1 MADQDESTS
10 PQLTNKTSKPAGIIP
25 KNAQTWLMLGVA
37 ALIMGVILFSGSSQ
51 PKSKAKP
58 ELPSRPYASDANQR
72 KIEEYKREV
81 DEDTRRLELQ
91 KERAR
96 AQAALAAA
104 AGQNSDLNGD
114 PGQSGYA
121 SGQASPAGYSSRYG
135 SQQQSP
141 EEMQRQAIE
150 NEKRKRE
157 YASLF
162 ASNVVLSFRKEQSG
176 QGEKSAAR
184 TVPSTQDS
192 SLDQT
197 QNPVLTQLEER
208 ERALQ
213 ERTAQAQQQADAAYG
228 AALAAY
234 SQQAK
239 DNGILPDV
247 ALRQVGGGGYGYPPS
262 QATAAPMNPNAMEEK
277 HELAEKR
284 AKQADDPQLQQA
296 QGKKYHLFEGSVI
309 EAVLTNRL
317 DGAFA
322 GPVNVM
328 VTTNVYSHDHDHLL
342 IPQGS
347 RLLGEAQKVNAF
359 GQNRLAVAFHRL
371 IMPDGYSLSLDQFQG
386 LNQIGETGL
395 KDRVNHHYV
404 QIFGT
409 AIAIGLVAGIAQA
422 NTTYGY
428 NGTGTD
434 EMRQGFAQSL
444 SGTSL
449 QILNRFL
456 NILPTVTIREGNR
469 IKILLT
475 DDLFL
480 PAYDNHTI
488 PSNL

>member
-1 MADQDESTS
+1 MADQDESTN
-10 PQLTNKTSKPAGIIP
+10 PQLTNKTSKPTGIIP
-25 KNAQTWLMLGVA
+25 KNAQTWVMVGVA
-37 ALIMGVILFSGSSQ
+37 ALIMGVILFSGSSP
-51 PKSKAKP
+51 PKTKTKP
-58 ELPSRPYASDANQR
+58 ELPNRPYASDANQR

-91 KERAR
+91 KQRER
-96 AQAALAAA
+96 AQADLAAA
-104 AGQNSDLNGD
+104 AGQSSGLNGEL
-114 PGQSGYA
+114 GQTGYP
-121 SGQASPAGYSSRYG
+121 SGQAYPPGYSARYG

-162 ASNVVLSFRKEQSG
+162 ASNVALSFRKESSQG
-176 QGEKSAAR
+176 QGSAAR
-184 TVPSTQDS
+184 IVPSAQGS
-192 SLDQT
+192 SADQT
-197 QNPVLTQLEER
+197 QNPVLAQLEER
-208 ERALQ
+208 ERSLQ
-213 ERTAQAQQQADAAYG
+213 ERAAQAQQQAEAAYG

-234 SQQAK
+234 SQQARS
-239 DNGILPDV
+239 NGTTPDL
-247 ALRQVGGGGYGYPPS
+247 ALRQVAGGGYPSS
-262 QATAAPMNPNAMEEK
+262 QANAAPINSGGTEEK
-277 HELAEKR
+277 SELDKR
-284 AKQADDPQLQQA
+284 RATQADDPQLQQA
-296 QGKKYHLFEGSVI
+296 QGKKYRLFEGSVV
-309 EAVLTNRL
+309 EGVLTNRL
-317 DGAFA
+317 DGAFS

-328 VTTNVYSHDHDHLL
+328 VTTNVYSHDRDHLV

-347 RLLGEAQKVNAF
+347 RLLGEAQKVTAF

-428 NGTGTD
+428 NSTGTD

-456 NILPTVTIREGNR
+456 NVLPTVTIREGNR
-469 IKILLT
+469 IKVLLT

-480 PAYDNHTI
+480 PAYGNHTI

>member
-1 MADQDESTS
+1 MADQDESTN

-25 KNAQTWLMLGVA
+25 KNAQTWVMVGVA

-51 PKSKAKP
+51 PKTKAKP
-58 ELPSRPYASDANQR
+58 ELPTRPYATEANQR
-72 KIEEYKREV
+72 KIEEYKRAV

-91 KERAR
+91 KERER

-121 SGQASPAGYSSRYG
+121 SGRGYPPGYSSRYG

-162 ASNVVLSFRKEQSG
+162 ASNVALSFRKESS
-176 QGEKSAAR
+176 QGEGSAAR
-184 TVPSTQDS
+184 TTPSAQGS
-192 SLDQT
+192 SSDQT

-208 ERALQ
+208 ERAIQ
-213 ERTAQAQQQADAAYG
+213 ERAMQAQQQAEAAYG

-239 DNGILPDV
+239 SNGTTSDL
-247 ALRQVGGGGYGYPPS
+247 ALRQVAGGGYGYPSS
-262 QATAAPMNPNAMEEK
+262 QATAAPMNSSGIEGKN
-277 HELAEKR
+277 ELGQKR

-296 QGKKYHLFEGSVI
+296 QGKKYRLFEGSVV
-309 EAVLTNRL
+309 EGVLTNRL
-317 DGAFA
+317 DGAFS

-347 RLLGEAQKVNAF
+347 RLLGEAQRVNAF

-395 KDRVNHHYV
+395 KDKVNHHYV

-428 NGTGTD
+428 NSTGTD

-469 IKILLT
+469 IKVLLT